1 MPIGICRLC
10 IIYHPPM
17 VAKLRRTERSSTSP
31 VQPALHNGTRVENIH
46 PTSLSFTDYSTSL
59 EVTPIPGCTI
69 WMNEDRDSSWLIFN
83 LNHDDLTV
91 LPLEREDRKTEGRY
105 YRYWM
110 NSRDAISYPSRCR
123 RAKQMYMLSY
133 LMPNATKLRCRG
145 LIAPWEYTCF
155 KFELRTTR
163 KSFRSVHNCKMSSS
177 ELNTTAGGKP

>member
-110 NSRDAISYPSRCR
+110 KFPRCHFVPISMPKSKADVHAELLDAECD
-123 RAKQMYMLSY
+123 
-133 LMPNATKLRCRG
+133 
-145 LIAPWEYTCF
+145 
-155 KFELRTTR
+155 
-163 KSFRSVHNCKMSSS
+163 
-177 ELNTTAGGKP
+177 